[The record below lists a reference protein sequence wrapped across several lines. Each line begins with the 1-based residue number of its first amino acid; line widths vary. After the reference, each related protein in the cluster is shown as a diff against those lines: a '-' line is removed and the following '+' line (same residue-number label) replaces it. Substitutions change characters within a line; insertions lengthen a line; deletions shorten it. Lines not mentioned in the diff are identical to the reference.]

1 MTSNQSFLLFRF
13 SSFRTAYKNLFFDS
27 VDPNSPFLIVFSIF
41 YYFPSYQIDRGS
53 YGLLR
58 KFLFKGTEHPHVK
71 AYLNFMIDVAVMF
84 GANRT
89 RAVSELHD
97 ALQFEIE
104 LAKVRSMYLKRTLSI
119 FPIFILICRIKFS
132 YHEQIQAVSQYNPL
146 TISKLQTT
154 YPYLNWFD
162 YIKWNLN
169 NDSIKIDENEVV
181 IVWDRNYLH
190 HLNVILQLTPK
201 RTIANYFAWRLVF
214 FASSLMDDILHQ
226 RYQKFI
232 ATVTG
237 RLKALPRITE
247 CVKRTM
253 SL

>member
-1 MTSNQSFLLFRF
+1 MISQSNCFR
-13 SSFRTAYKNLFFDS
+13 YK
-27 VDPNSPFLIVFSIF
+27 
-41 YYFPSYQIDRGS
+41 
-53 YGLLR
+53 
-58 KFLFKGTEHPHVK
+58 
-71 AYLNFMIDVAVMF
+71 
-84 GANRT
+84 
-89 RAVSELHD
+89 
-97 ALQFEIE
+97 
-104 LAKVRSMYLKRTLSI
+104 
-119 FPIFILICRIKFS
+119 
-132 YHEQIQAVSQYNPL
+132 QIQAVSQYYPL
-146 TISKLQTT
+146 TIAKLQTT

-169 NDSIKIDENEVV
+169 NDSIQIDENEVV

-214 FASSLMDDILHQ
+214 FASSSMNDILHQ

-232 ATVTG
+232 GTVTG
-237 RLKALPRITE
+237 RMKSLPRITE